1 MQPKAI
7 IFGINGQ
14 DGFYLNALL
23 NKAGVEVIGVSR
35 KNPIYTIGDVA
46 GYALVE
52 KLIKDNQP
60 DYVFHLAANS
70 TTRHDTVFENY
81 QTISTGTLNILEA
94 VYKYSKQSKVFI
106 TGSGL
111 QFVNNNAPIA
121 ETDAFEARDSYSMAR
136 IQSVYTAR
144 YYRSLGINVY
154 VGYFFNHDSPL
165 RSERH
170 VNQKIVMAA
179 RRIANGEIEKLELGD
194 ITVKKEFTYAG
205 DVAEA
210 IWKFINNNAVFETV
224 IGSGK
229 AYTIANWLELCFSY
243 YNLNWQSYVSLI
255 PGFASEY
262 KTLVSNPAT
271 IHSLGWQ
278 PVVSINDL
286 ALMMLKAPA
295 IHNEEK

>member
-1 MQPKAI
+1 MKAI

-14 DGFYLNALL
+14 DGFYLHALL
-23 NKAGVEVIGVSR
+23 NKTGIEVIGVSR
-35 KNPIYTIGDVA
+35 TNPEFTIGDVA
-46 GYALVE
+46 DYMLVK

-60 DYVFHLAANS
+60 DYIFHLAANS

-81 QTISTGTLNILEA
+81 QTISTGTLNVLEV
-94 VYKYSKQSKVFI
+94 VYKHSKQSKVFI
-106 TGSGL
+106 AGSGL
-111 QFVNNNAPIA
+111 QFVNNNTPIS
-121 ETDAFEARDSYSMAR
+121 ETDAFEARDSYSMLR
-136 IQSVYTAR
+136 IQSVYAAR
-144 YYRSLGINVY
+144 YYRSLGMNVY

-170 VNQKIVMAA
+170 VNQKIVKAA
-179 RRIANGEIEKLELGD
+179 QRIANGEIGKLELGD

-205 DVAEA
+205 DIAEA
-210 IWKFINNNAVFETV
+210 IWKFINNNTVFETV

-229 AYTIANWLELCFSY
+229 AYTIADWLELCFSY
-243 YNLNWQSYVSLI
+243 YNLNWRNYVSQI

-278 PVVSINDL
+278 PLVNINDL
-286 ALMMLKAPA
+286 ALMMLNAKTTN
-295 IHNEEK
+295 NE